1 VIYFNSLLG
10 KSVIAIL
17 GEYDALAR
25 LSQQAGSGEYDPV
38 IPNGVVQHR
47 WWVVSAIAGV
57 ELFERV
63 KKESCSM
70 EEVADVM
77 DTSPRWYQLCWSKD
91 RNIAAS
97 MLRRAEAAGY
107 SACCYTRYPD
117 DGMARVRSCKYVSSI
132 LVWRRTR

>member
-1 VIYFNSLLG
+1 
-10 KSVIAIL
+10 
-17 GEYDALAR
+17 
-25 LSQQAGSGEYDPV
+25 
-38 IPNGVVQHR
+38 
-47 WWVVSAIAGV
+47 
-57 ELFERV
+57 
-63 KKESCSM
+63 M